1 MAQLTEPGA
10 LRLSPVLIRRRCR
23 VAASAVL
30 PGLGSDELWLAAREF
45 DEAAG
50 RCRLLGN
57 ALADRI
63 AELVPTVSADERRL
77 LLRAKRDAFNARPLS
92 GTPAV
97 DGVAA
102 YRLAVAERDRC
113 AEALD
118 RRSAEL
124 AAATPAALRAAL
136 ADPDV
141 AASVEM
147 SVPGLVL
154 AARDGLGTASARAR
168 RRTLT
173 LLRLVQ
179 RAATKPSPFARLT
192 DSTVLLPGATDRPPR
207 GHVRVDRRTVDWVRR
222 WVRASGPAALPA
234 GRVLLTTNPS
244 ATPADGRVSWLAGG
258 GVRSAGCPDGLA
270 AMLVR
275 LRTPT
280 PLADLAPDGAVPPV
294 LRQLIDCGLVEA
306 GPRLPGW
313 GRRTLATAAEVVG
326 TETGAAREI
335 RDALLALQE
344 IEAHPAGPVTAAH
357 ARDRADAAG
366 TGVRRLAAACGLKD
380 DGTDRLLL
388 TEDLVGVAA
397 SEGPRPTRRMLADLA
412 RVQAIAPLLGAEL
425 PFQLAAAVC
434 FRDRFGEASVPLL
447 TAFRWFAESG
457 RQSADRMVAEST
469 EPVLAEVLGLRS
481 ELTAGLAKL
490 AAGTDGTGTVACDG
504 DWLAELAAALPGAV
518 AEWTN
523 VAWPV
528 QWAGELLVLNGISVG
543 FGRFAARIAGTLDE
557 TELAR
562 LREEIAA
569 AVPPDVVPVD
579 IAARFGATANEHPP
593 LLPAALAYPGSALEC
608 EPATR
613 VDLSTITLHVA
624 AGRLLASST
633 DFPGRTVLPVPHNA
647 TLPSIAPTLFRW
659 LSRLGPSQGSTLA
672 LWDIVDAAAARTGI
686 RHYPRLTLGELVLCR
701 QTWKVPDAELP
712 ADDDVLSWRRWAERT
727 GVPRRT
733 FVRGTTLP
741 EPWDVLRGLA
751 SDHHVQA
758 ARARTGGAVRKPAYV
773 DLSQPLGRPHRGT
786 APGETLT
793 FTEPLPDPLPEP
805 PAAEAGEHVAEYVLE
820 TARPFHPRRTP

>member
-1 MAQLTEPGA
+1 VAQVTELGA
-10 LRLSPVLIRRRCR
+10 LRLSPVLVRRRCR
-23 VAASAVL
+23 VAASDVL
-30 PGLGSDELWLAAREF
+30 PGLGSDELWLAAHRF

-50 RCRLLGN
+50 RCRLLGGV
-57 ALADRI
+57 LADRI
-63 AELVPTVSADERRL
+63 AELVPAASADQRRL

-92 GTPAV
+92 GTPPV
-97 DGVAA
+97 DGAAA

-118 RRSAEL
+118 RHAGEL
-124 AAATPAALRAAL
+124 AAATPAALRSAL

-147 SVPGLVL
+147 SVPGLVP
-154 AARDGLGTASARAR
+154 AARDGLGTTSARTR

-192 DSTVLLPGATDRPPR
+192 DSTVLLPGAADRPPR
-207 GHVRVDRRTVDWVRR
+207 GHVRVDRRTVDWVRG
-222 WVRASGPAALPA
+222 WVRVSDPAALPA
-234 GRVLLTTNPS
+234 DRVLLTTNPS

-280 PLADLAPDGAVPPV
+280 PLADLAPDGTVPPV
-294 LRQLIDCGLVEA
+294 LRQLIDCGLIEA
-306 GPRLPGW
+306 GPSLPGW

-326 TETGAAREI
+326 TGTEAAREI
-335 RDALLALQE
+335 SEALLALYE
-344 IEAHPAGPVTAAH
+344 IEAQPAAGPVTAAH
-357 ARDRADAAG
+357 ARDRAEAAG
-366 TGVRRLAAACGLKD
+366 AGVRRLAAACGLRD
-380 DGTDRLLL
+380 DGTDRLIL

-397 SEGPRPTRRMLADLA
+397 SGGPRPTPRMLGDLA

-434 FRDRFGEASVPLL
+434 FRDRFGEAPVPLL

-481 ELTAGLAKL
+481 ELAAGLAKL
-490 AAGTDGTGTVACDG
+490 AAGADGADTVACDG
-504 DWLAELAAALPGAV
+504 DWLAELAGALPAAV

-543 FGRFAARIAGTLDE
+543 FGRFAARIAGTLDD

-562 LREEIAA
+562 LRAEIAA
-569 AVPPDVVPVD
+569 AAPPDVVPVD

-613 VDLSTITLHVA
+613 VDLSTVTLRVA
-624 AGRLLASST
+624 AGRLLATST
-633 DFPGRTVLPVPHNA
+633 EFPGRTLLPVPHNA
-647 TLPSIAPTLFRW
+647 TLPSLAPTLFRW

-672 LWDIVDAAAARTGI
+672 LWDLVDAAAARTGI

-712 ADDDVLSWRRWAERT
+712 ADDGVLSWWRWAERT
-727 GVPRRT
+727 GVPRRS

-741 EPWDVLRGLA
+741 DPWDVLRGLA
-751 SDHHVQA
+751 SDRRVQA

-793 FTEPLPDPLPEP
+793 FTEPLPDPL
-805 PAAEAGEHVAEYVLE
+805 AATAGEHVAEYVLE
-820 TARPFHPRRTP
+820 TSRPFHPRRTP